1 MMSHKQ
7 LVPAIRRG
15 GTALCQREPKLESV
29 NKEIKGGKRRE
40 VIKNKIGLRPALKI
54 AIRTGLETEFLL
66 SWLQNKLG

>member
-1 MMSHKQ
+1 M
-7 LVPAIRRG
+7 PY
-15 GTALCQREPKLESV
+15 REVDNVVGIKAQENKSV

-40 VIKNKIGLRPALKI
+40 VIKNKIVLRPAVKI